1 VEVSFLIVP
10 TLYLTLFFLCDNP
23 PHIHAEY
30 QGQEALIEIKTGI
43 IMQGKLPKKALKII
57 KDWCIEHQEELL
69 ENWEKTVNLELP
81 KRIKG
86 ADND

>member
-1 VEVSFLIVP
+1 MYF
-10 TLYLTLFFLCDNP
+10 DDHNP

-43 IMQGKLPKKALKII
+43 LMQGKLPKKALKII
-57 KDWCIEHQEELL
+57 RDWAEEHQEELL
-69 ENWEKTVNLELP
+69 ENWEKAVNLELP